1 LPLQKKPSGLID
13 MSEDILE
20 LLCKQN
26 DGAIDFD
33 ITGSIGKRYKRQDE
47 IGTPLCITID
57 QESLENNTFTV
68 RYRDTMEQIRIDK
81 NYLIEHGWRGVL
93 KRFG

>member
-1 LPLQKKPSGLID
+1 
-13 MSEDILE
+13 MSEDILHT
-20 LLCKQN
+20 LCGLN

-33 ITGSIGKRYKRQDE
+33 VTGSIGKRYKRQDE

-81 NYLIEHGWRGVL
+81 TFLLEHGWRGVL
-93 KRFG
+93 ERFKIAK

>member
-1 LPLQKKPSGLID
+1 MPLQKKPSGLID

-33 ITGSIGKRYKRQDE
+33 ITVVLVNDINAKMKLVHHYAL
-47 IGTPLCITID
+47 PLIKK
-57 QESLENNTFTV
+57 V
-68 RYRDTMEQIRIDK
+68 
-81 NYLIEHGWRGVL
+81 
-93 KRFG
+93 